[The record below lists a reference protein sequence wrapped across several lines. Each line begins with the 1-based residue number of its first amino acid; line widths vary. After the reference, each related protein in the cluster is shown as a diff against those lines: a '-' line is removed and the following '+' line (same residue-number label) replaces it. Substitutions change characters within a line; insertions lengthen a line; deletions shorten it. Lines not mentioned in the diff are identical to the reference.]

1 MILIYRVRKWILAV
15 THTAFTC
22 SKYTAVPVMEITVNV
37 QSDFWFGRGEYGF
50 MPVKRHELEYTQDF
64 HKAHLSAKF
73 DFILKWLH

>member
-50 MPVKRHELEYTQDF
+50 MPVKRHE
-64 HKAHLSAKF
+64 
-73 DFILKWLH
+73 